1 MGSAGELSLITM
13 AKEEADKPS
22 SNQPTRRRW
31 WHKFLS
37 KSDLKPEEER
47 EKAIDKSI
55 EKMGLELPS
64 GQVVL
69 EADEREMIHGVVEMG
84 ETAVKEIMVP
94 RVEIVGIEVGTSL
107 QEIIGIIK
115 KTGHSRFPLYVD
127 SLDDIKGILYS
138 KDLLLRVLD
147 GGEVDPLKVA
157 RKAYFI
163 PENKKVDEL
172 LRELKKKRLH
182 IAIVVDEYGGTA
194 GLVTMEDILEEIVGE
209 IEDEYDGE
217 PPPIIKQSAGNYLV
231 SGFVTIADLNDEIG
245 LTLPEEEFETVGGL
259 IYDLVGSLPEKGRT
273 VSYHD
278 VTFVV
283 ELVEGQRIVK
293 VKLITKLKTLDTKR
307 PK

>member
-1 MGSAGELSLITM
+1 M
-13 AKEEADKPS
+13 AKEDADKS
-22 SNQPTRRRW
+22 LSAKSTARRW
-31 WHKFLS
+31 WQKILGIENA
-37 KSDLKPEEER
+37 KTDDLRSEDLER
-47 EKAIDKSI
+47 SI
-55 EKMGLELPS
+55 EKMGLELPA
-64 GQVVL
+64 GQDVL

-94 RVEIVGIEVGTSL
+94 RVEIVGVEIGTPIP
-107 QEIIGIIK
+107 EIVKIIK
-115 KTGHSRFPLYVD
+115 TTGHSRFPLYID
-127 SLDDIKGILYS
+127 SLDDIKGILYT
-138 KDLLLRVLD
+138 KDLLLRILE
-147 GGEVDPLKVA
+147 GGEVDPVKIA

-217 PPPIIKQSAGNYLV
+217 PPPVLKQGTGTYLV
-231 SGFVTIADLNDEIG
+231 SGSVTIADLNDETG

-273 VSYHD
+273 VAYHE

-283 ELVEGQRIVK
+283 EQVEGQRIVK
-293 VKLITKLKTLDTKR
+293 VKLIT
-307 PK
+307 PKKPVDSRQL